1 MTDLKA
7 VIDQAN
13 RVFEGF
19 FNSGDIASLAK
30 LYTEDGALY
39 PPNTQGAAFHGH
51 EQIAAFWTKARE
63 AGTTQLNLTTGRVT
77 PVTDDVLIEESSWKS
92 NQAGGNYMIVW
103 KKGADGKWYLW
114 KDLFNV

>member
-1 MTDLKA
+1 MSSVTTQLVRYLKVLFPTLHPIELHTRTYQPQHYTMTDLKA

-39 PPNTQGAAFHGH
+39 PPNTQGVAFHGH
-51 EQIAAFWTKARE
+51 EQIAAFWTSKQI
-63 AGTTQLNLTTGRVT
+63 QLIYLCKQIRSGET
-77 PVTDDVLIEESSWKS
+77 LI
-92 NQAGGNYMIVW
+92 NC
-103 KKGADGKWYLW
+103 
-114 KDLFNV
+114 